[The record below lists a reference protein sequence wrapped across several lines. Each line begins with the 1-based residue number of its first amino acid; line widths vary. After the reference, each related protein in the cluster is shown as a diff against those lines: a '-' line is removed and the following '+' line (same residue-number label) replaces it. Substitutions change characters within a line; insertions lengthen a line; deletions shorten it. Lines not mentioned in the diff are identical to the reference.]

1 MLKKKPKI
9 TKLMIQTWHLSTT
22 GSAWLKVYRKQMIK
36 KDDKMNGMKFINTE
50 QTMRCDLKYTRNGHC
65 LSK

>member
-1 MLKKKPKI
+1 
-9 TKLMIQTWHLSTT
+9 MIQTWHLSTT